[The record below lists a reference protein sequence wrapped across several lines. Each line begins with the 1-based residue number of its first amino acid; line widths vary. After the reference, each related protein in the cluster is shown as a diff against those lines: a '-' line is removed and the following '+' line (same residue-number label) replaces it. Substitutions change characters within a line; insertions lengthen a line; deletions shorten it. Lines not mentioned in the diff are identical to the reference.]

1 MNEVEELIAEL
12 NALDARAMSEPV
24 GVTETPTDATLRIAA
39 RDVRP
44 GPELDAVVYACLE
57 RAGRAQQRPR
67 RYSRSLTAALAVAY
81 YVTDFVLERSGFPA
95 LLWGCR
101 LEWDTGAMRDWRQ
114 RVGAPDEDPADERV
128 YVGCGEDARPTMAI
142 CKAILAMYRVE
153 IVPDA

>member
-1 MNEVEELIAEL
+1 
-12 NALDARAMSEPV
+12 MSEPA

-39 RDVRP
+39 RHMRP

-57 RAGRAQQRPR
+57 RGGRQPQQPR
-67 RYSRSLTAALAVAY
+67 RYSRSLPAALSVAY

-95 LLWGCR
+95 LIWGCR
-101 LEWDTGAMRDWRQ
+101 LEWDTGAMRDWGQ
-114 RVGAPDEDPADERV
+114 RMGLPDEDPDDDRV

-142 CKAILAMYRVE
+142 CKAILAMYEVE